1 MKQYLDMLRLVRD
14 TGTFKSDRTGTG
26 TWSLFGH
33 QLRFNLADGFPIV
46 TTKKCPLKSMIL
58 VLVSIRPADTQITYL

>member
-14 TGTFKSDRTGTG
+14 SGTFKSDRTGTG

-46 TTKKCPLKSMIL
+46 TTKK
-58 VLVSIRPADTQITYL
+58 